1 MGRYYLFIK
10 DFIEKSV
17 YVHTAEFF
25 FSEKCY
31 GSNSNSNEYL
41 KIKKGVTP
49 ILEK

>member
-10 DFIEKSV
+10 DFIEKSI
-17 YVHTAEFF
+17 YVHTAGF

-41 KIKKGVTP
+41 KIKKVVTP
-49 ILEK
+49 ISEK